1 VNLDDDLRRM
11 LADLDTDERLDV
23 PVRAGAAEVI
33 VSGARRLR
41 RKRIAAVTAASA
53 LTAAAVVVGGFVLVA
68 GGPEAL
74 PPATSDLQ
82 VVPESSVPSASSAS
96 TSSATSPGR
105 ASSAGTRPG
114 GQVPGPGGGGEGNG
128 GEGGGNQQPSV
139 DPPPPPS
146 GTQIGPASFRAL
158 RLGMT
163 YDEAAATGMVG
174 AGDPVPA
181 TGCATYPLLV
191 DGQPVGDVRISAAA
205 GIEVL
210 YPVVA
215 LHTPEGASNGWSVAQ
230 VKAVYPEIDEAAV
243 ADSGLAFPAVPGNP
257 GAVYRLEFLDELVGI
272 GLQSSAQPCGG

>member
-11 LADLDTDERLDV
+11 LADLDADERLDV
-23 PVRAGAAEVI
+23 PVRPGAAELI
-33 VSGARRLR
+33 VAGARRVR

-53 LTAAAVVVGGFVLVA
+53 LTAAAVVVGGFVLAA

-82 VVPESSVPSASSAS
+82 VAPESSVPSSGSSSRA
-96 TSSATSPGR
+96 TTSPSGR
-105 ASSAGTRPG
+105 TTASGIRPG
-114 GQVPGPGGGGEGNG
+114 GEAPGPGGGGDG
-128 GEGGGNQQPSV
+128 GADGGDQQPTV

-146 GTQIGPASFRAL
+146 GEQIGPASFQAL

-163 YDEAAATGMVG
+163 YDEAVATGMVG

-191 DGQPVGDVRISAAA
+191 GGESAGGVQISAAS
-205 GIEVL
+205 GVEVL

-215 LHTPEGASNGWSVAQ
+215 LHTPEGPSNGWSLAQ

-272 GLQSSAQPCGG
+272 ALQSSAQPCGG

>member
-11 LADLDTDERLDV
+11 LADLDADERLDV
-23 PVRAGAAEVI
+23 PVRPGAAEVI
-33 VSGARRLR
+33 VAGARRVR

-82 VVPESSVPSASSAS
+82 IAPESSVPSAGS
-96 TSSATSPGR
+96 TSRVPSSVSGR
-105 ASSAGTRPG
+105 TTASGTRPG
-114 GQVPGPGGGGEGNG
+114 GQGPGGGG
-128 GEGGGNQQPSV
+128 GGGGGGDQQPTV

-146 GTQIGPASFRAL
+146 GTQIGPASFLAL

-191 DGQPVGDVRISAAA
+191 DGESAGGVQISAAS
-205 GIEVL
+205 GVEVL
-210 YPVVA
+210 YPVVP
-215 LHTPEGASNGWSVAQ
+215 LHTPEGASNGWSLAQ
-230 VKAVYPEIDEAAV
+230 AKAVYPEIDEAAV